1 MDNLLLENQNLKDL
15 IVKLSGY
22 NFIIVSK
29 DLTIV
34 SSNKLEFEYFPLYN
48 AFFESDEEVE
58 SLDGCISKLQPYV
71 ENTFR
76 GIFDVTEVNG
86 INLFFIPVDKQEYI
100 IVCSTKVIK
109 KRIKRRISDKE
120 FTAESSFELIFTL
133 DSDGN
138 VLEQQGVNDQLISE
152 VIVGK
157 QFVGVFDSD
166 YTELIHQAIS
176 RVLNNGKIEHLNLS
190 KDVEGIVFFFKG
202 TLILN
207 HRKELILIIRDDTDR
222 MGKEFEL
229 NLKNKAIE
237 NSPIGTYVIDYENQY
252 FLYANNAYYDI
263 TGFNSSQIIGGEI
276 SLFEAPYSELF
287 FVGESQ
293 KKMEKIYIDSIKH
306 KTRFEGVFLCK
317 RKNGEEYWNSMVSI
331 PVYDEEL
338 NKTIFVGIVQDIT
351 ERRKSN
357 ELLMSAIIST
367 QESERSRFAQDLHDG
382 LGQKLLA
389 AKMNLLA
396 MKGDLLEDSKV
407 GQLHEKSVDLLM
419 NAIHETRN
427 ISHSLMSNTLK
438 RYGLTDAI
446 NEMIRSFVNL
456 NEITIK
462 VENEVSKERFGL
474 DLEIGVYRIV
484 QELFNNSLKHSNATT
499 IDIRIKMLTDSLLFV
514 KYKDNGIGFNLEKL
528 ESNKKTGIGI
538 QNIKSRVVFLGG
550 QFLIETAEN
559 KGCSYTLYLPIK
571 RNIDEKKN

>member
-1 MDNLLLENQNLKDL
+1 MDSLLIGNRNLNDL
-15 IVKLSGY
+15 VIKLSGY
-22 NFIIVSK
+22 NYIIVDRTLS
-29 DLTIV
+29 IV
-34 SSNKLEFEYFPLYN
+34 SSNKLDFEYFPIYK
-48 AFFESDEEVE
+48 AFFDSDEEKD
-58 SLDGCISKLQPYV
+58 SLLGCKAMLRDFV
-71 ENTFR
+71 DRTFN
-76 GIFDVTEVNG
+76 GVFDVKEING
-86 INLFFIPVDKQEYI
+86 INLFFIPVQFQEYI
-100 IVCSTKVIK
+100 IVCSTRVVK
-109 KRIKRRISDKE
+109 KRERRRISDKQ
-120 FTAESSFELIFTL
+120 FTAESTFELIFTIDDL
-133 DSDGN
+133 GV
-138 VLEQQGVNDQLISE
+138 VLEQLGVNDLLTTDK
-152 VIVGK
+152 VIGK
-157 QFVGVFDSD
+157 PFASIFDSE
-166 YTELIHQAIS
+166 YTDLIHQAFD
-176 RVLNNGKIEHLNLS
+176 RVRSSGKIEHLSLA
-190 KDVEGIVFFFKG
+190 KDAEGLVLFFKG

-207 HRKELILIIRDDTDR
+207 SRKDLILIVRDDTDR
-222 MGKEFEL
+222 LGKEFEL
-229 NLKNKAIE
+229 SLKNKAIE

-252 FLYANNAYYDI
+252 FLYANNAYYGI

-276 SLFEAPYSELF
+276 SLFDEPYSSLF

-293 KKMEKIYIDSIKH
+293 KKIEKKYLDSIKN
-306 KTRFEGVFLCK
+306 KTRFEGIFLCK
-317 RKNGEEYWNSMVSI
+317 RMNGEEYWNSMVSI
-331 PVYDEEL
+331 PVYDEDL

-357 ELLMSAIIST
+357 ELLMSAIINT

-484 QELFNNSLKHSNATT
+484 QELFNNSLKHSKATT
-499 IDIRIKMLTDSLLFV
+499 IDIRIKLLTDSLLFV

-550 QFLIETAEN
+550 QFLIEAAEN

-571 RNIDEKKN
+571 RNIDEKEN